1 MDREKF
7 IKTMR
12 SILDED
18 AHQNKRG
25 RFIKSSLKKEIRA
38 IRSLA
43 KESGIKLC
51 NEDFAQI
58 IPELHAG
65 TLEWMK

>member
-12 SILDED
+12 SILEED
-18 AHQNKRG
+18 QNQFANA
-25 RFIKSSLKKEIRA
+25 RFIKSSLKKEIRG

-43 KESGIKLC
+43 KELGIKLS
-51 NEDFAQI
+51 NEDLAEI
-58 IPELHAG
+58 IPELHAE
-65 TLEWMK
+65 TLEWAR